1 MNPLASQ
8 QAVVTLPVYN
18 PACINPAS
26 FMRLRFTA
34 YLICL
39 FGAACTPQPPKNCP
53 PVQAKAIL
61 SETEALRQYLQSA
74 GIRAQ
79 EDSMGYFY
87 TIENPGSG
95 KQPNPCSDVTVNY
108 TGTFTSGEVFDK
120 GDDVS
125 FNLSQL
131 ILGWQMGI
139 PKLREGGRILLY
151 LPPSVAYGDAASGK
165 IPGHSMLIF
174 TIDLKAV
181 E

>member
-1 MNPLASQ
+1 MDLQ
-8 QAVVTLPVYN
+8 
-18 PACINPAS
+18 
-26 FMRLRFTA
+26 FTS
-34 YLICL
+34 LLTCL
-39 FGAACTPQPPKNCP
+39 FLTACTPQPPKACP
-53 PVQAKAIL
+53 PVRAKVIL
-61 SETEALRQYLQSA
+61 TETEDLRQYLQSA

-87 TIENPGSG
+87 TIETPGSG

-108 TGTFTSGEVFDK
+108 TGTFTNGKVFDQ
-120 GDDVS
+120 GSDVS

-139 PKLREGGRILLY
+139 PKLREGGRIVLY
-151 LPPSVAYGDAASGK
+151 LPPSVAYGDAASGE
-165 IPGHSMLIF
+165 IPGHSMLVF